1 MSNILMCGNEPLGV
15 LQGNAQDIIFT
26 PTSGGGLLSDNVQDA
41 IEEVNS
47 NIPTNVSELTNDSG
61 YITTDN
67 TRVSK
72 SGDTMSGNLIINR
85 LGHASRLYVGN
96 DIPSGTANSSRGL
109 IKLYSNSQYSTDID
123 NESALTA
130 DRRLLLPDKSGTM
143 ALFEDFNSTSLLANA
158 YFPTGG
164 QWSSAIQL
172 SDDINNYV
180 YLGFAWA
187 GADNQYLSGLIE
199 KIIDVGNFKGF
210 KQSNPLS
217 IWNYPISP
225 SDSKSILVA
234 YYDATHIQVY
244 RGSEM
249 YQYNRLWVTGLI
261 KK

>member
-1 MSNILMCGNEPLGV
+1 MSNILMCGNEPLGL
-15 LQGNAQDIIFT
+15 LQGNASDISFDN
-26 PTSGGGLLSDNVQDA
+26 SGGGILSDNVQDA
-41 IEEVNS
+41 IEEINDK
-47 NIPTNVSELTNDSG
+47 IPDISTK
-61 YITTDN
+61 
-67 TRVSK
+67 VSK
-72 SGDTMSGNLIINR
+72 SGDTMTGDLTINKTNTGTTNVSSVLR
-85 LGHASRLYVGN
+85 LGN
-96 DIPSGTANSSRGL
+96 NIPVGTAGTSRGVINFYGKGSNLTQL
-109 IKLYSNSQYSTDID
+109 IAETIS
-123 NESALTA
+123 A
-130 DRRLLLPDKSGTM
+130 DRQVLLPDKSGTM